1 MTTTD
6 AGTLAINF
14 DDVRAAQA
22 RLAGVINQTPVLTSR
37 TLDAMTGA
45 SVFLKAESF
54 QRTGAFKIR
63 GAYNAVSQ
71 VPEEAR
77 AGGVVA
83 FSSGNHAQA
92 VSYAANL
99 LGVPAA
105 IVMPEDA
112 PPTKIAATKGYGA
125 EVIIYDRYTANRAEI
140 AAGVA
145 AERGATLIPPY
156 DHPHVMAGNGT
167 AVLDLL
173 EETGELDLLV
183 VCVGGGGLIA
193 GSATAAKGLFPNIEV
208 AGVEPAAGDDWVRSY
223 ASGRREA
230 LTEVPVT
237 IADGQQTQAPGEL
250 TWPVARRYVSQMV
263 SVTDD
268 EIRQAMAFLFERM
281 KIVVEPSGASAFAA
295 VLAGK
300 LDVAG
305 KRVGVTIS
313 GGNIGLDRFLHVMSG
328 GQ

>member
-1 MTTTD
+1 
-6 AGTLAINF
+6 AINF

-45 SVFLKAESF
+45 KVFLKAESF

-125 EVIIYDRYTANRAEI
+125 EVI
-140 AAGVA
+140 
-145 AERGATLIPPY
+145 
-156 DHPHVMAGNGT
+156 
-167 AVLDLL
+167 
-173 EETGELDLLV
+173 
-183 VCVGGGGLIA
+183 
-193 GSATAAKGLFPNIEV
+193 
-208 AGVEPAAGDDWVRSY
+208 
-223 ASGRREA
+223 
-230 LTEVPVT
+230 
-237 IADGQQTQAPGEL
+237 
-250 TWPVARRYVSQMV
+250 
-263 SVTDD
+263 
-268 EIRQAMAFLFERM
+268 
-281 KIVVEPSGASAFAA
+281 
-295 VLAGK
+295 
-300 LDVAG
+300 
-305 KRVGVTIS
+305 
-313 GGNIGLDRFLHVMSG
+313 
-328 GQ
+328 